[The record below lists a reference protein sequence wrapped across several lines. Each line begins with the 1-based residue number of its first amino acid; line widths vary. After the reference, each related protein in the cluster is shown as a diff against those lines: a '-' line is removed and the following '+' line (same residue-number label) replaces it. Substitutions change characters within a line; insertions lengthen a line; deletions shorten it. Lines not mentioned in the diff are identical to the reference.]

1 MNTLGLI
8 LIMAGALF
16 IWAGITDN
24 SILGLLGTVTSPS
37 GKKKNA

>member
-8 LIMAGALF
+8 LIMVGALF

-24 SILGLLGTVTSPS
+24 SIMGLLQTVTVP
-37 GKKKNA
+37 GKKKNG